1 MPGAPADRAPDTR
14 TADAADS
21 LAAFLTALHRPAP
34 DGAPIARRREE
45 HNYGG
50 RLAERAEQFA
60 EQLASATEL
69 GLIPNPDAVLAMWE
83 DAVAAHGWAG
93 PALWLHGDLHL
104 ANVPTVDGT
113 FCGVIDFGDLCAGDP
128 ACDLTVVGLLPDGA
142 ADRPCGPVEQ
152 PARLTRAVE
161 DASTWHG
168 TDKYQFRRC
177 PVQPTARASWER
189 AGLQVPA
196 RTMQHS

>member
-69 GLIPNPDAVLAMWE
+69 RPIPNPDAVLAMWE
-83 DAVAAHGWAG
+83 DAVAAPGRAG
-93 PALWLHGDLHL
+93 PARSTS
-104 ANVPTVDGT
+104 ATSARA
-113 FCGVIDFGDLCAGDP
+113 IRP
-128 ACDLTVVGLLPDGA
+128 ATSLSWVCC
-142 ADRPCGPVEQ
+142 R
-152 PARLTRAVE
+152 
-161 DASTWHG
+161 
-168 TDKYQFRRC
+168 
-177 PVQPTARASWER
+177 TARQTVRVAPLSNR
-189 AGLQVPA
+189 PD
-196 RTMQHS
+196 